1 LKPVILTFAL
11 AFALGCGGGASE
23 SDMVGTWTGSAGM
36 TYEAMQ
42 NDASGESEQ
51 ATFLADQEGMGKA
64 IKLEL
69 QSGGKAVFTLDGP
82 IEGTWSLSDGAV
94 ELTLPARKSVD
105 GGPAFSGTYSLKLEG
120 KGKLT
125 GPDPNVSGY
134 KLTFVK

>member
-1 LKPVILTFAL
+1 V
-11 AFALGCGGGASE
+11 GCGGGV
-23 SDMVGTWTGSAGM
+23 SDSDVVGTWTGSAGM

-51 ATFLADQEGMGKA
+51 ATFLADQEGTGKT

-69 QSGGKAVFTLDGP
+69 QEGGKAVFTLDGP
-82 IEGTWSLSDGAV
+82 IEGDWSLSGDTV
-94 ELTLPARKSVD
+94 RLTLPARKSGD
-105 GGPAFSGTYSLKLEG
+105 GGAAFSGAYALKLEG
-120 KGKLT
+120 KAKMS